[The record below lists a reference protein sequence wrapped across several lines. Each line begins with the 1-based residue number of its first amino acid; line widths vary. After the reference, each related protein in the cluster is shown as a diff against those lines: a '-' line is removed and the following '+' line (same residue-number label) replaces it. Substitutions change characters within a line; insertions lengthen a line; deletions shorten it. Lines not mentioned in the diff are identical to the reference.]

1 LSPPETENSQ
11 TVISLSELRM
21 SLGCESETALDSF
34 FIDVLR
40 SAGKA
45 LSETLMEFLDQGW

>member
-1 LSPPETENSQ
+1 LSPPETENFQ